1 MAQYKVPDPDKD
13 EVCPYDKSHVF
24 PAKRMQYHLM
34 KCRKNHKG
42 SSFATCPFNARH
54 EMPKPELR
62 FHLEICP
69 DKAVIEP
76 LLAYENSK
84 RNGEE
89 GSMFRGCT
97 DLPVYD
103 DVTINSEENWDDE
116 IPSVA
121 RIGVDPQFFARQD
134 HMIIPGLTK
143 SEKKKFAKQMYV
155 PAEDRRYWTHNTETG
170 PPLKDHEQSNLR
182 LPKTAAQTYVSNQ
195 EKSLQQPLAVFAYSL
210 SMTGIGRGIPDNGMR
225 REVDKRLGRG
235 RGRGRGSTPAVGRGT
250 TIAETNGRMSQ
261 SHENGLTF
269 DKGGQ
274 FSAVQ
279 TGTPAAVRSEGLKS
293 TPEFSVGIGR
303 GYRGSDGT
311 TSSPFSSVLDAMPQQ
326 NKNAQEDLD
335 SLKDLDKKLKRIEK
349 KLRQI
354 ELLEE
359 KMEEGYTLTKEEA
372 AKVGMKTTLRNER
385 EELQRKNVSRKI

>member
-42 SSFATCPFNARH
+42 SVFATCPFNARH

-62 FHLEICP
+62 FHLENCP

-76 LLAYENSK
+76 MLAHESSK
-84 RNGEE
+84 RNGEDA
-89 GSMFRGCT
+89 SMFRGCT

-103 DVTINSEENWDDE
+103 NVVINSEENWDDE

-143 SEKKKFAKQMYV
+143 SEKKEFAKQMYL
-155 PAEDRRYWTHNTETG
+155 PAEDRRYLSHNIETEQ
-170 PPLKDHEQSNLR
+170 PLKDEQSKLR
-182 LPKTAAQTYVSNQ
+182 LPKTAAQTYLSNQ
-195 EKSLQQPLAVFAYSL
+195 NKSFQQPSAVFAYSL
-210 SMTGIGRGIPDNGMR
+210 SMTGVGRGLPDNGTS
-225 REVDKRLGRG
+225 REENKRPGRSRG
-235 RGRGRGSTPAVGRGT
+235 RGHGSIKAVGRGT
-250 TIAETNGRMSQ
+250 TIAETNRNMPLG
-261 SHENGLTF
+261 
-269 DKGGQ
+269 KGFNHNNSGP
-274 FSAVQ
+274 FSTVQ
-279 TGTPAAVRSEGLKS
+279 KGTPAAVGLEGLKT
-293 TPEFSVGIGR
+293 TPEFSVGVGR
-303 GYRGSDGT
+303 GNRASYGM
-311 TSSPFSSVLDAMPQQ
+311 SSPFSSVIAAMPQQ
-326 NKNAQEDLD
+326 NKNAE
-335 SLKDLDKKLKRIEK
+335 KDLESDYSVKDGDKKLRRIEK

-354 ELLEE
+354 QLLED

-372 AKVGMKTTLRNER
+372 AKVGMKRSLTAERDQLQQENE
-385 EELQRKNVSRKI
+385 SRKI